1 MENLPPCRTRND
13 SGWVASLLPPG
24 LSHLANDNREEL
36 FKGHAEKEV
45 DAEKEEGG
53 GFIVVNYSPWICQL
67 SSLSIS
73 GSLVSVLSLSLVWLV
88 SAGLSVAVCLAFYVS
103 L

>member
-1 MENLPPCRTRND
+1 M
-13 SGWVASLLPPG
+13 
-24 LSHLANDNREEL
+24 
-36 FKGHAEKEV
+36 

-67 SSLSIS
+67 SSLSSGLSIS